1 MKIVNSAYMS
11 QGQAVPSKIY
21 RPPKNNYILMYL
33 FSINTHTFTYP
44 ALPKA
49 ISCKQYYSWPMMFS
63 LSLFS
68 KKTWRQWRTC
78 ISWARDC
85 VNINWGLELLEHT
98 TYGAYNS
105 VVTVHVQNDALA
117 TRCEPSLYYKKKNK
131 ARSRHS
137 LERQQKLN
145 TSNKSRERHKN
156 FMIDFFWT
164 NKIFSYRISV
174 QICTSAFKFQ
184 CKL

>member
-21 RPPKNNYILMYL
+21 RPPKNNYVLMYL

-68 KKTWRQWRTC
+68 KKTWRQCRTC
-78 ISWARDC
+78 ISWARGC

-98 TYGAYNS
+98 RYAAYNS
-105 VVTVHVQNDALA
+105 VGIPHPLGALA
-117 TRCEPSLYYKKKNK
+117 TTPK
-131 ARSRHS
+131 AIETTYENPCPLQTMHHPTF
-137 LERQQKLN
+137 
-145 TSNKSRERHKN
+145 TSN
-156 FMIDFFWT
+156 
-164 NKIFSYRISV
+164 ISLMLLL
-174 QICTSAFKFQ
+174 INTPHGTTTSL
-184 CKL
+184 CLISIHS

>member
-21 RPPKNNYILMYL
+21 RPPKNNEYVLMYL
-33 FSINTHTFTYP
+33 FSINTHTFTYQ

-63 LSLFS
+63 LYLFS

-78 ISWARDC
+78 VSWARGC

-98 TYGAYNS
+98 RYAAYNS
-105 VVTVHVQNDALA
+105 VGIPHPLGALA
-117 TRCEPSLYYKKKNK
+117 TTPK
-131 ARSRHS
+131 ASKCKRRGPLGQPAGPISASHAELRM
-137 LERQQKLN
+137 
-145 TSNKSRERHKN
+145 TS
-156 FMIDFFWT
+156 
-164 NKIFSYRISV
+164 SYP
-174 QICTSAFKFQ
+174 CY
-184 CKL
+184 

>member
-1 MKIVNSAYMS
+1 MRNSTSDLYNKKNINGFTLGNISSMKIVNSAYMS

-21 RPPKNNYILMYL
+21 RPPKNNYVLMYL

-49 ISCKQYYSWPMMFS
+49 ISCKKYYSWPMMFS

-105 VVTVHVQNDALA
+105 VVTVHVQNDAPA

-131 ARSRHS
+131 KK
-137 LERQQKLN
+137 QG
-145 TSNKSRERHKN
+145 
-156 FMIDFFWT
+156 
-164 NKIFSYRISV
+164 KIM
-174 QICTSAFKFQ
+174 TLPGAPTKT
-184 CKL
+184 

>member
-21 RPPKNNYILMYL
+21 RPPKNNYVLMYL

-105 VVTVHVQNDALA
+105 VVTVHVQNDAPA
-117 TRCEPSLYYKKKNK
+117 TRCELSLYYKKKTRQDHDTPWSANK
-131 ARSRHS
+131 NLIQIRSRTTIHHS
-137 LERQQKLN
+137 TE
-145 TSNKSRERHKN
+145 
-156 FMIDFFWT
+156 F
-164 NKIFSYRISV
+164 
-174 QICTSAFKFQ
+174 TSALTML
-184 CKL
+184 KLKNIISSSAFCINNCTIIYI